1 MKPWLLSL
9 SFLTLYGCGG
19 GSGNDGAA
27 TPSPTPT
34 PPATPASFEIQ
45 GATSILQGDSVDFAV
60 AAPVNTRISDISW
73 TVSGGIS
80 PLSSHT
86 QVIGFDANSAGEY
99 TISVDAT
106 LNNGQS
112 LSDSITLTVSDSE
125 QPQAILRLGHETSEG
140 GRVSLRVDN
149 NTLKDVTNITWE
161 QLSGPAVADLAFDDG
176 EFSYSVFFQ
185 APRVTSDSIVE
196 MRSTLF
202 FSDGTTASD
211 TAQVLVKD
219 TPVDTD
225 AYFVNTSNGIVE
237 TVTSHMQPYR
247 PNSPYA
253 SALSSCVYNNLLTQ
267 SCNFATLPLLGQVTE
282 NPSIDDVLDRTYVS
296 HPWMGDAFKS
306 FLETSASSEDMLKLL
321 RATTAVVISYE
332 VRPSFYW
339 AVTGAI
345 YLDAN
350 NFWRT
355 PQERDTLNTRP
366 DYRSGFGNALNF
378 SSFWRYVKAGE
389 YYFPQPGLS
398 AASRLSRTQEGVEAA
413 LTWLMYHELA
423 HANDFFDYTTWG
435 SLSASDSPLSFV
447 NRNAQLSDGLDNAL
461 PLTSAQLHAL
471 ADVRYGGDTAT
482 ATQQSYT
489 ASQVANW
496 FEEDGAVS
504 FYSYYTRRE
513 DFATLVERFMMLYR
527 LGVSSD
533 VAVFSRDTINS
544 LDYTVTWGQRNRV
557 SDNNTLMRVDYAVS
571 RVLPSLNVP
580 LIQSQLPGPTL
591 FPANSDWFETLVL
604 GMGETN
610 TPLIM
615 SDGEKASLM
624 EKHKLLESH
633 QFQ

>member
-19 GSGNDGAA
+19 GSGDDGTA

-34 PPATPASFEIQ
+34 PPVTPASFAIQ
-45 GATSILQGDSVDFAV
+45 GVTNASAGDSVDFAV

-73 TVSGGIS
+73 TVSGGIV

-86 QVIGFDANSAGEY
+86 QVIGFDASSAGEY

-112 LSDSITLTVSDSE
+112 LSDSITLNVSDSE

-149 NTLKDVTNITWE
+149 NTLKDVTNISWE
-161 QLSGPAVADLAFDDG
+161 QLSGPTVANIAYDDG
-176 EFSYSVFFQ
+176 DFSYSVFFQ

-196 MRSTLF
+196 MRATLF
-202 FSDGTTASD
+202 YSDGTTASD

-225 AYFVNTSNGIVE
+225 AYFVNTSNGVVE
-237 TVTSHMQPYR
+237 TVTTHMQPYR

-253 SALSSCVYNNLLTQ
+253 NALSSCVYNNVLTQ
-267 SCNFATLPLLGQVTE
+267 SCNFGTLPLLGQVTE

-296 HPWMGDAFKS
+296 HPWMGDAFKT

-355 PQERDTLNTRP
+355 PAERDTLNTRP
-366 DYRSGFGNALNF
+366 DYRSGFGNTLNF
-378 SSFWRYVKAGE
+378 SSFWRYVKEGE

-398 AASRLSRTQEGVEAA
+398 AASRVTRTQEGVEAA

-435 SLSASDSPLSFV
+435 SLAASDSPLSFV
-447 NRNAQLSDGLDNAL
+447 NRNAQLSDGLENAL

-471 ADVRYGGDTAT
+471 ADVRYGGDTAS

-533 VAVFSRDTINS
+533 VAVFTRDTINS
-544 LDYTVTWGQRNRV
+544 RDYTVTWGQRNRV
-557 SDNNTLMRVDYAVS
+557 SDDNTSMRVDYAVS

-591 FPANSDWFETLVL
+591 FPVNSNWFETLVL
-604 GMGETN
+604 GMDENGA
-610 TPLIM
+610 PLIM
-615 SDGEKASLM
+615 SDDVKAALIK
-624 EKHKLLESH
+624 EHKLLELH

>member
-1 MKPWLLSL
+1 MKPWLLSFSL
-9 SFLTLYGCGG
+9 LTLYGCGG
-19 GSGNDGAA
+19 GGGE
-27 TPSPTPT
+27 TTSPAPIPT
-34 PPATPASFEIQ
+34 PPVTPPSFEIQ
-45 GATSILQGDSVDFAV
+45 GLTNVSTGDSVDFAV

-86 QVIGFDANSAGEY
+86 QVIGFDAINAGEY
-99 TISVDAT
+99 NISVEAT
-106 LNNGQS
+106 LENGQY
-112 LSDSITLTVSDSE
+112 LNDSITLIVSDSE
-125 QPQAILRLGHETSEG
+125 RPHALLRLGHETSEG

-149 NTLKDVTNITWE
+149 NSLKAVTNITWE
-161 QLSGPAVADLAFDDG
+161 QLSGPTVANIAYDDG
-176 EFSYSVFFQ
+176 DYSYSVFFQ
-185 APRVTSDSIVE
+185 APRVTSDSVVE
-196 MRSTLF
+196 MRATLF
-202 FSDGTTASD
+202 YSDGSTASD

-225 AYFVNTSNGIVE
+225 AYFVNTSNGVVE
-237 TVTSHMQPYR
+237 TVTTHMQAYR
-247 PNSPYA
+247 PDSPYA
-253 SALSSCVYNNLLTQ
+253 NALSSCVYNNLLTQ

-306 FLETSASSEDMLKLL
+306 FLETSASSEDMRKLL

-355 PQERDTLNTRP
+355 SAERDTLNTRP

-378 SSFWRYVKAGE
+378 SSFWRYVKEGE
-389 YYFPQPGLS
+389 YYYPQPGLS
-398 AASRLSRTQEGVEAA
+398 AASRETRTQEGVEAA

-423 HANDFFDYTTWG
+423 HANDFFDYTTWD
-435 SLSASDSPLSFV
+435 SLSGSDSPLSFV
-447 NRNAQLSDGLDNAL
+447 NRNAQVSDGLENAL

-471 ADVRYGGDTAT
+471 ADVRYGGDTAS

-527 LGVSSD
+527 LGVSAD
-533 VAVFSRDTINS
+533 VAVFTRDTINS
-544 LDYTVTWGQRNRV
+544 RDYTVTWGQRNRI
-557 SDNNTLMRVDYAVS
+557 SDDNTSMRVDYAVS

-580 LIQSQLPGPTL
+580 LIQSQLPDQTQ
-591 FPANSDWFETLVL
+591 FPVNSDWFETLVL
-604 GMGETN
+604 GMGEN
-610 TPLIM
+610 SLPLIM
-615 SDGEKASLM
+615 SDGVKAELIK
-624 EKHKLLESH
+624 EHKLLEFH
-633 QFQ
+633 PFQ